1 MVIHI
6 IIFIEIKFANLFSRF
21 NNFRARV
28 RIFKLI
34 PGEAEASANSAPGST
49 WMDVEV
55 RAFLAVW
62 GEENIQ
68 QQLDGAVRNKTVYQ
82 TIARKLRDLGYNR
95 DWVQCRNKIKNL
107 KKTIQSS

>member
-1 MVIHI
+1 MSSS
-6 IIFIEIKFANLFSRF
+6 AAS
-21 NNFRARV
+21 A
-28 RIFKLI
+28 
-34 PGEAEASANSAPGST
+34 GEAEASANSAPGST

-107 KKTIQSS
+107 KKQYKAVKDHAQ